1 MRISPHDIRQ
11 QQFTVRVFRG
21 ADRQEVDAFLE
32 DGADDYEPLLKEPKL
47 LKEQLAAMEDRQRGV
62 LDRER
67 SLNETLVTTQRLAEE
82 MKLAAKRE
90 ADLIVREAELRGDKA
105 VEAARSEEAKLRVEI
120 HALRRL
126 RRQAAEEVAS
136 TLDRY
141 QRLLHPQAEDEPG
154 EASWSAALGKED
166 RRPGA

>member
-11 QQFTVRVFRG
+11 QQFTARMFRG

-32 DGADDYEPLLKEPKL
+32 DVADDYETLLKEHQL
-47 LKEQLAAMEDRQRGV
+47 LKEQLAAMEDRQRGM

-67 SLNETLVTTQRLAEE
+67 SLNETLVTTQRLVEE

-90 ADLIVREAELRGDKA
+90 ADLIVREAELRGDKT

-120 HALRRL
+120 QALRRL

-141 QRLLHPQAEDEPG
+141 QRLLHAEAEDDPG
-154 EASWSAALGKED
+154 EAS
-166 RRPGA
+166 